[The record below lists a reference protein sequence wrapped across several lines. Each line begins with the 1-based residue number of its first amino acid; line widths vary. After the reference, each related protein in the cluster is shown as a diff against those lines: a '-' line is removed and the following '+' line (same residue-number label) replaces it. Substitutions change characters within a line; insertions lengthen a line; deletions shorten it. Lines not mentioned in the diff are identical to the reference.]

1 MRGTRGSKSEQKPR
15 FSFGGK
21 GKRERE
27 MCEMKQE
34 NERRS
39 LTSMAS
45 LKWWEERVETRRAA
59 GSERRG
65 AMTLGGDLSFEVS

>member
-1 MRGTRGSKSEQKPR
+1 
-15 FSFGGK
+15 
-21 GKRERE
+21 

-65 AMTLGGDLSFEVS
+65 AMTLEGDLSFEVS